1 MRCDIKGNIY
11 VTRHGKGTI
20 VVLSPEGKIINEI
33 ELKGKNHQILHSA
46 DTMVEQYM

>member
-11 VTRHGKGTI
+11 VTRHGKGTV

-33 ELKGKNHQILHSA
+33 QLKGKNLQILHLEDMMA
-46 DTMVEQYM
+46 EQYM